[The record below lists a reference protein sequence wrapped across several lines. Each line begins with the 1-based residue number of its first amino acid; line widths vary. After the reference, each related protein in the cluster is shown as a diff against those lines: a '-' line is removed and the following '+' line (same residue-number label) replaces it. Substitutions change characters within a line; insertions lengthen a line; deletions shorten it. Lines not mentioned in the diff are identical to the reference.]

1 MEVQAIMS
9 KRIASLPPD
18 ATAADA
24 AKLMKEED
32 VGAILALGPDKK
44 PIGIVTDRDLVIRVV
59 AFNRNAA
66 QVKLQDIISNHPFT
80 VREKEPV
87 MLVARR
93 MADKGVR
100 RLPVVDEG
108 GSVIG
113 VVSVD
118 DLLTVLISE
127 LSNVCTVLV
136 GSSRLVR

>member
-9 KRIASLPPD
+9 KRIASLSPE
-18 ATAADA
+18 ACAADA
-24 AKLMKEED
+24 ARLMREED
-32 VGAILALGPDKK
+32 VGAVLALGPNHK
-44 PIGIVTDRDLVIRVV
+44 PVGILTDRDLVLRVV
-59 AFNRNAA
+59 ALNRDPSK
-66 QVKLQDIISNHPFT
+66 VKLKEVMSTHPAS
-80 VREKEPV
+80 VRHSEPV

-93 MADKGVR
+93 MAEKGVR
-100 RLPVVDEG
+100 RLPVVNEG

-136 GSSRLVR
+136 GTSRLVR

>member
-9 KRIASLPPD
+9 KRIASLPPE

-24 AKLMKEED
+24 AKLMREEE

-44 PIGIVTDRDLVIRVV
+44 PVGILTDRDLVLRVV
-59 AFNRNAA
+59 AMNRNPA
-66 QVKLQDIISNHPFT
+66 QVKLEEVMSSHPCT
-80 VREKEPV
+80 VRETEPV

-93 MADKGVR
+93 MAEKGVR
-100 RLPVVDEG
+100 RLPVVNEG

-113 VVSVD
+113 VISVD

-127 LSNVCTVLV
+127 LSNVCTVMV
-136 GSSRLVR
+136 GSSRLLR

>member
-9 KRIASLPPD
+9 RRIAALPPD
-18 ATAADA
+18 ATTAEA
-24 AKLMKEED
+24 AKLMREED
-32 VGAILALGPDKK
+32 VGAILALGPGKK
-44 PIGIVTDRDLVIRVV
+44 PLGILTDRDLVLRVV
-59 AFNRNAA
+59 ALNRDPA
-66 QVKLQDIISNHPFT
+66 QVKLQEVMSKHPCT
-80 VREKEPV
+80 VRGHEPV

-93 MADKGVR
+93 MAEKGVR
-100 RLPVVDEG
+100 RLLVVNEG

-127 LSNVCTVLV
+127 LSNVCTVMV